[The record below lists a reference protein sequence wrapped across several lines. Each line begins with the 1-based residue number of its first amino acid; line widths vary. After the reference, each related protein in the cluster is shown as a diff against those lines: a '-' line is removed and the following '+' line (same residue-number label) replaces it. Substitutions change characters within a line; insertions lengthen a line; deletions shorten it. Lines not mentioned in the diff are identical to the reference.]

1 MIPGSPATAS
11 LRHLLTELAETGR
24 TGALHIGGTPGGA
37 LYLVTGRIT
46 YAESPASPGIGDR
59 LVISGRL
66 PAAAWR
72 RAYADGAAGRRVGRL
87 LVARGLLGRNE
98 LACRVVAA
106 ICDATHALLQSDDAP
121 VRFVP
126 GERHAFG
133 VVARVELGALG
144 HETARRLM
152 AVPAPRRG
160 GHTYPRRPFTN
171 AGPPRPAGQ
180 RVSQVHHDA
189 HAVRQPAAS
198 CPQDGRR

>member
-1 MIPGSPATAS
+1 VIPGSPATAS
-11 LRHLLTELAETGR
+11 LRHLLTELAESGR
-24 TGALHIGGTPGGA
+24 TGALHIGGSPGGA
-37 LYLVTGRIT
+37 LYLVAGRIT

-59 LVISGRL
+59 LVTSGRL

-72 RAYADGAAGRRVGRL
+72 RAYADGAAGCRVGRL

-106 ICDATHALLQSDDAP
+106 ICDATHALLQSDDDAP

-126 GERHAFG
+126 DEQHAFG
-133 VVARVELGALG
+133 VVAQVELSVLG
-144 HETARRLM
+144 DETARRLR

-160 GHTYPRRPFTN
+160 GRPFIN
-171 AGPPRPAGQ
+171 ARLSDR

-198 CPQDGRR
+198 CPQDGPR